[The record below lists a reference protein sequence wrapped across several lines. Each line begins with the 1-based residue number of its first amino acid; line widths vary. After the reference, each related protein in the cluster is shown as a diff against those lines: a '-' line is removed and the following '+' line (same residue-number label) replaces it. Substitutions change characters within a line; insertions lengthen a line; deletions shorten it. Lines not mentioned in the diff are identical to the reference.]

1 MIGSLSKKSLNE
13 IRNSLPQL
21 PKDWLD
27 ITFPEQFSFKLND
40 LNNDETTHISLVC
53 LYDAFRRTES
63 ALECLFEGYA
73 NKIWYRKEKKNIE
86 SKARDFFAVL
96 KGKFYSEYNFLFLYA
111 IGEDIAD
118 FILTFLTKEKE
129 FNKWQKT
136 PSVQKKL
143 ERKKITSKAA
153 KVGVFMADE
162 YPTHQITKI
171 ILRLR
176 DNNFWNEAMKYRNT
190 WVHQKPPI
198 IEGLGIE
205 YNRKSKMFIDDKAKG
220 FGIGTWSKPD
230 YKIDEV
236 IKIAHEATTICIEVL
251 SQLLEI
257 LKERQKELGTATL

>member
-1 MIGSLSKKSLNE
+1 MIGNLSKKSLEE

-27 ITFPEQFSFKLND
+27 ITFPEQFSFQFND
-40 LNNDETTHISLVC
+40 LDNNETTHISLVC

-63 ALECLFEGYA
+63 ALQCLFDAYA
-73 NKIWYRKEKKNIE
+73 NRIWFRKEKKDIE
-86 SKARDFFAVL
+86 SKSREFFAVL
-96 KGKFYSEYNFLFLYA
+96 KGKFYAEYNFLFLYA

-118 FILTFLTKEKE
+118 FILNFLTKEKE
-129 FNKWQKT
+129 FNQWQKKA
-136 PSVQKKL
+136 PVQKKL
-143 ERKKITSKAA
+143 EKKKITSKAA

-171 ILRLR
+171 IIRLR
-176 DNNFWNEAMKYRNT
+176 DNNFWNEAIKYRNT

-205 YNRKSKMFIDDKAKG
+205 YSRKSKMFIDNKARG
-220 FGIGTWSKPD
+220 FGIGTWSNPD

-236 IKIAHEATTICIEVL
+236 IKIARGATIVCIEVL
-251 SQLLEI
+251 TDLLDI
-257 LKERQKELGTATL
+257 LNEKKNELGTPTL